1 MKLDKTTIVAAAIDL
16 LNEVGIDA
24 LSTRH
29 LAQRL
34 GVQQP
39 ALYWHFKNKRDLLNA
54 MNTEMLRRWHT
65 CLAPEPGQAWQ
76 DFVRANGLSFR
87 RALLSVRDGARVHAG
102 TEAEPGDVDK
112 LRRMMDLMTAQGFA
126 PAQTMALMIAVG
138 RYVVGCVLEEQSE
151 MPAPDAIAALDGS
164 AQPFPDLAAALAIYR
179 EGTPQ
184 AHFLSG
190 LELLIAGAEATLN
203 KGRLKKVDRDTNTA

>member
-24 LSTRH
+24 LSTRQ

-39 ALYWHFKNKRDLLNA
+39 ALYWHFRNKRDLLNA
-54 MNTEMLRRWHT
+54 MNAEILRRWHT
-65 CLAPEPGQAWQ
+65 CLAPEPGQTWQ
-76 DFVRANGLSFR
+76 AFVRANALSFR

-112 LRRMMDLMTAQGFA
+112 LQRMMALMTAHGFS
-126 PAQTMALMIAVG
+126 PARVMALMIAVG

-151 MPAPDAIAALDGS
+151 TPAPEAIAALDGS
-164 AQPFPDLAAALAIYR
+164 AQPFPDLAAALAVYR
-179 EGTPQ
+179 EGTPE
-184 AHFLSG
+184 AHFLAG
-190 LELLIAGAEATLN
+190 LGLLIAGAE
-203 KGRLKKVDRDTNTA
+203 GMLKKVDRDTNTA